1 MTEPS
6 KIKSEDGYTFYRL
19 NDGRYVDSLLASNLK
34 YCLQFFQLNCGSGT
48 KIIFLNPNIISFSQQ
63 SVDQTPWKPYR
74 NTGSELYFSTS
85 HLWGEEII
93 MKLKTYY

>member
-63 SVDQTPWKPYR
+63 SVDQLLTKFLG
-74 NTGSELYFSTS
+74 N
-85 HLWGEEII
+85 HIEIRAVNFI
-93 MKLKTYY
+93 FQPHICGVKKLL